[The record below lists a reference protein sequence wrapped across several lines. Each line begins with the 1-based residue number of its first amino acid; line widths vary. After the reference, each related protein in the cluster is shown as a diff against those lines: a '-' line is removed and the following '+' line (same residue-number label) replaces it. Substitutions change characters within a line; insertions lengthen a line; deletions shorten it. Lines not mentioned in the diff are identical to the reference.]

1 MLTQMMESTAAD
13 DIEIIN
19 SNNPKNILNVSEI
32 DRKYQ
37 EISKHQS
44 TIKNLFLKREFEQ
57 RHFTLLLLSKYVYEV
72 YEKHNVKNWSEQQ
85 KYILGQYV
93 IRILAQSGYNHLA
106 LKKLFENCTARS
118 KNQFAARKTLEAD
131 ISRNCKEFLSIS
143 YDAKQISAVVA
154 QYFATKYYETLSKNR
169 NK

>member
-1 MLTQMMESTAAD
+1 MLTQMMESSNSDVD
-13 DIEIIN
+13 DIEII
-19 SNNPKNILNVSEI
+19 NPKNILNVSEI
-32 DRKYQ
+32 DGKYQ

-72 YEKHNVKNWSEQQ
+72 YEKHNLKNWSEQQ
-85 KYILGQYV
+85 KYIFGQYV

-106 LKKLFENCTARS
+106 LKKLFENCTAHS
-118 KNQFAARKTLEAD
+118 KNQFAARKTLETD

-154 QYFATKYYETLSKNR
+154 QYFDTKYYETLSKNR

>member
-1 MLTQMMESTAAD
+1 MLTQMMESSNSDVD
-13 DIEIIN
+13 DIEIL
-19 SNNPKNILNVSEI
+19 NPKNILNVSEI
-32 DRKYQ
+32 DGKYQ

-44 TIKNLFLKREFEQ
+44 TIKNLFLKREIEQ

-72 YEKHNVKNWSEQQ
+72 YEKVNLRNWSEQQ
-85 KYILGQYV
+85 KYIFGQYV

-106 LKKLFENCTARS
+106 LKKLFENCIARS
-118 KNQFAARKTLEAD
+118 KNQSVARKTLETD
-131 ISRNCKEFLSIS
+131 IFRNCKEFLSIS

-154 QYFATKYYETLSKNR
+154 KYFATKFYENVIKNR